1 MDDDGA
7 SPAGGGAGP
16 ETADRETGPETAD
29 RERLRGRLYDVDPF
43 AFEEFVAELWAAE
56 GWETTVTQGSA
67 DMGVDVVA
75 ERSGTV
81 DQRLVV
87 QVKRYGPDN
96 PVGRPAVQQYH
107 AMEAQDAAADAAVV
121 VTSGRFTRDA
131 REWAASQNVK
141 LVDGDDV
148 LDLVVAHDMGDRL
161 AAYADRGRVADDDG
175 PLLDDADAGPA
186 GGGEGGGA
194 AWLVALAL
202 AGQVAAAWLVLDP
215 SVAPEVGRTAAL
227 GLFAMAW
234 FLAPFGAAADVLAR
248 SSGDRTLL
256 GLALWPGLLLV
267 GPVVVPALYLLAR
280 LRGG

>member
-1 MDDDGA
+1 MDDAGA
-7 SPAGGGAGP
+7 AQEGNAGGEA
-16 ETADRETGPETAD
+16 AD
-29 RERLRGRLYDVDPF
+29 RERLRERLYDVDPF

-107 AMEAQDAAADAAVV
+107 SMKAQDAAADAAVV
-121 VTSGRFTRDA
+121 VTSSRFTRDA
-131 REWAASQNVK
+131 REWAARQNVK
-141 LVDGDDV
+141 LVDGA
-148 LDLVVAHDMGDRL
+148 DLVDLVRSHDMADRL
-161 AAYADRGRVADDDG
+161 ATYADRGRVKEDEG
-175 PLLDDADAGPA
+175 PLLDESDDGPA
-186 GGGEGGGA
+186 RTSGGSGA

-202 AGQVAAAWLVLDP
+202 AGQVAGAWLVVDP

-227 GLFAMAW
+227 GVFAMAW